1 MKRKGQLFE
10 KVCSFAHLLASFQ
23 KAKKGATHTQE
34 LHQFFFEL
42 EPRLLRI
49 HESLADGTYQPAPY
63 RYFTLRDPKR
73 RQIAV
78 APFVD
83 RVVHHAVVGI
93 LEPLFDPSFIFDS
106 YATRKGKGT
115 HAALLRA
122 QHFLRKYR
130 WFFKTDIDQYFASI
144 HHETLLR
151 LIARKIKDRQLMEL
165 IEKIIHNGG
174 TEGYGLPI
182 GNLTSQFFAN
192 VYLNPFDHYVKEELR
207 VKAYLRYMDDFV
219 LFSHEKGGLKR
230 NKEALENYL
239 EEQLQLK
246 LKRTHSFLNQR
257 SNGLS
262 FLGARVFTQQIR
274 IHPTTLKRS
283 KKKLTEKQL
292 AYQNGNISQE
302 KYVESLQSRWAYL
315 SWFDSHS
322 IRRDWTENTLAPD
335 L

>member
-1 MKRKGQLFE
+1 MKRKGQVFE
-10 KVCSFAHLLASFQ
+10 KVYSFEHLLTSFQ
-23 KAKKGATHTQE
+23 KAKKGATQNQE
-34 LHQFFFEL
+34 LHQFYFEL
-42 EPRLLRI
+42 EPRLLRLS
-49 HESLADGTYQPAPY
+49 ESLMNGAYQPAPY

-73 RQIAV
+73 REIAV

-93 LEPLFDPSFIFDS
+93 LEPIFDPSFIYDS

-115 HAALLRA
+115 HAALERS
-122 QHFLRKYR
+122 QHFLKKYR

-144 HHETLLR
+144 HHNTLLK
-151 LIARKIKDRQLMEL
+151 LITRKIKDHRLMEL
-165 IEKIIHNGG
+165 IEKIIRNGG
-174 TEGYGLPI
+174 KEGYGLPI

-192 VYLNPFDHYVKEELR
+192 VYLNPFDHFVKEELR
-207 VKAYLRYMDDFV
+207 IKGYLRYMDDFV
-219 LFSHEKGGLKR
+219 LFSHEKEGLKSDII
-230 NKEALENYL
+230 AIENYL
-239 EEQLQLK
+239 KEQVQLR
-246 LKRTHSFLNQR
+246 LKSTNSFLNQR

-274 IHPTTLKRS
+274 IHRTNLKRS
-283 KKKLTEKQL
+283 KKKLIEKRL

-315 SWFDSHS
+315 NWFDSHS
-322 IRRDWTENTLAPD
+322 IRRDWAEDTFDPD